1 MVVAG
6 RTTTGPRHEMMSS
19 PSATDLSRETVHY
32 EILAV
37 QASGAPYRVQGVQ
50 QASTMRTATSFTIK
64 LGMIFSGLGE
74 KRGLSP

>member
-50 QASTMRTATSFTIK
+50 QASTMCTATNFSIQ

-74 KRGLSP
+74 KRGLFP